1 MNGQLISSSIKQK
14 QGNFKDISVS
24 NYAIL
29 SKTLKRRLVLY
40 EVILKIDINAFNIVL
55 YLQKDKNEKGLLW
68 IVQTWNTSNL
78 YTIYLNPYVET
89 KDVEKNI
96 FSDLAN
102 EEEKQELFICF
113 VNYLNQNELPWKK
126 KFLKFFWKIFP
137 NFIFDEN
144 EW

>member
-68 IVQTWNTSNL
+68 IVQT
-78 YTIYLNPYVET
+78 
-89 KDVEKNI
+89 
-96 FSDLAN
+96 
-102 EEEKQELFICF
+102 
-113 VNYLNQNELPWKK
+113 
-126 KFLKFFWKIFP
+126 
-137 NFIFDEN
+137 
-144 EW
+144 